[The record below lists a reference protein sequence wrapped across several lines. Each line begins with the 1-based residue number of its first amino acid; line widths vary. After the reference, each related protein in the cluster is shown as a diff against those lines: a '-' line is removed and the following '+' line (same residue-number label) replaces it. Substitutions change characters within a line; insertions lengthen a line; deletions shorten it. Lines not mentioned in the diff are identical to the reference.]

1 VQPYDKNKKVQ
12 YLNVN
17 GVNQGEI
24 SFPFTLKWREISA
37 GIVKLNAGINNI
49 ELESYWGYTY
59 FDYLIVKP
67 ADESIV
73 ELKVPKK
80 LVNPNATKEA
90 KALMS
95 YWLIFTVNT
104 SFGSAGDLRFPQLSG
119 SERSLHTYRK
129 RPGNCLR

>member
-1 VQPYDKNKKVQ
+1 MERD
-12 YLNVN
+12 
-17 GVNQGEI
+17 
-24 SFPFTLKWREISA
+24 SA

-90 KALMS
+90 KAL
-95 YWLIFTVNT
+95 
-104 SFGSAGDLRFPQLSG
+104 
-119 SERSLHTYRK
+119 
-129 RPGNCLR
+129 

>member
-1 VQPYDKNKKVQ
+1 VNVEVDKEGLYEIFICYVQPYDKNKKVQ

-73 ELKVPKK
+73 ELKVPK
-80 LVNPNATKEA
+80 N
-90 KALMS
+90 
-95 YWLIFTVNT
+95 W
-104 SFGSAGDLRFPQLSG
+104 
-119 SERSLHTYRK
+119 
-129 RPGNCLR
+129 